1 MSNKPKR
8 IFSKTGCI
16 VTKQRN
22 RLKEGTIQSVI
33 VLKSQLRQK
42 VINLDNPII
51 VKAQN
56 IKKFKKYKNK
66 V

>member
-1 MSNKPKR
+1 MSDKPKR